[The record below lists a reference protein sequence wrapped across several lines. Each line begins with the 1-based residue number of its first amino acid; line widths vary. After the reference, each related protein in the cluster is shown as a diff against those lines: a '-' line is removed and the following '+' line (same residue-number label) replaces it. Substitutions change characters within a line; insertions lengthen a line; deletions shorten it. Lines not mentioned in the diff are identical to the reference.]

1 MPTDIRFLAELRMTE
16 KLRKRAIILGMQKQV
31 VRFVVNEDLDIENHL
46 INLWTYKNKNHSFT
60 AKQSERYEKLLKLSP
75 AAQRRFIAKEI
86 DWRYSPSRKKMLN
99 VLAKDMNV
107 AWAKME
113 KDFIRR
119 IEKVHDRPF
128 AFSSIRGVLSCGD
141 WFGYNVPARVFA
153 ANMFRN
159 TFAGGTDNATH
170 ELMHFMFHTYYQKTC
185 EEQGLSGQQIW
196 DIKESLTVLLNLEF
210 DDLRFGK
217 DIGYPGHEELRDVI
231 QKAWLRYHDFEK
243 TLEKAIMFVK
253 KKNAA

>member
-1 MPTDIRFLAELRMTE
+1 MTE

-75 AAQRRFIAKEI
+75 AAQRRFIVKEI

-119 IEKVHDRPF
+119 IEKVHDR
-128 AFSSIRGVLSCGD
+128 R
-141 WFGYNVPARVFA
+141 FA
-153 ANMFRN
+153 AFYL
-159 TFAGGTDNATH
+159 AAIGSAI
-170 ELMHFMFHTYYQKTC
+170 TC
-185 EEQGLSGQQIW
+185 QLGFLPQTCLEIPLREERI
-196 DIKESLTVLLNLEF
+196 TPRMN
-210 DDLRFGK
+210 
-217 DIGYPGHEELRDVI
+217 
-231 QKAWLRYHDFEK
+231 
-243 TLEKAIMFVK
+243 
-253 KKNAA
+253 